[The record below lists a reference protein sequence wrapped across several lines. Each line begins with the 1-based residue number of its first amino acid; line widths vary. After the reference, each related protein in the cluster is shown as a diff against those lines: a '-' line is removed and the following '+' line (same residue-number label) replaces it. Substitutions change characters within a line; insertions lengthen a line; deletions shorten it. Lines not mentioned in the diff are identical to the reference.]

1 MEQHFEKE
9 IHGGQFGEIHNHYA
23 KKDEPIPHSHLTV
36 TCPQCGGESYRF
48 NEYCY
53 NGKCTF
59 GIKQYFD
66 YQEWQEKEQR
76 RKALLQ
82 KQSQRLVIFTLVGFV
97 ICLLGLYL
105 GSLHPVGYLVFF
117 VAGYLALV
125 FNKAGQHVEKEI
137 KEIGTEEYK

>member
-1 MEQHFEKE
+1 MDFH
-9 IHGGQFGEIHNHYA
+9 IHNVEQLNNINQAHFHQA
-23 KKDEPIPHSHLTV
+23 EKAIDKNSPHIV
-36 TCPQCGGESYRF
+36 ICPQCGGASYRF

-66 YQEWQEKEQR
+66 YQEWYEKEQH

-82 KQSQRLVIFTLVGFV
+82 KKSQRLGIFTLVAF
-97 ICLLGLYL
+97 LTSLFGLYL

-125 FNKAGQHVEKEI
+125 FNNSGQQVGKEI
-137 KEIGTEEYK
+137 TKIETEE

>member
-1 MEQHFEKE
+1 MDFKIDNVEQFNNINEAHFHQPEKV
-9 IHGGQFGEIHNHYA
+9 IDKNS
-23 KKDEPIPHSHLTV
+23 PHIV
-36 TCPQCGGESYRF
+36 ICPQCGGESYRF

-53 NGKCTF
+53 NSKCTF

-66 YQEWQEKEQR
+66 YQEWYEKEQH

-82 KQSQRLVIFTLVGFV
+82 KKSQRLVIFTLMGFV
-97 ICLLGLYL
+97 TCLLGLYL
-105 GSLHPVGYLVFF
+105 GSLHPVGYFVFF